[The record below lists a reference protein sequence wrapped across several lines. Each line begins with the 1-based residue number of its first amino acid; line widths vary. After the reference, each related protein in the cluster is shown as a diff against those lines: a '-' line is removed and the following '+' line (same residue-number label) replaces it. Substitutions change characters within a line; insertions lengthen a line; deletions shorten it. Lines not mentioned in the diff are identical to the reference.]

1 MYQAKT
7 RKNLVVTESNEIK
20 DGNADGAEVN
30 RDELKQQILIV
41 DDAELNRD
49 ILAEI
54 LHHDFK
60 TMEVSSGEEYL
71 SVLREYGAGISLV
84 LLDIVMPGMDGFAV
98 LEAMNRNHWIDDIP
112 VIMISSEE
120 TESYIRR
127 RMKWEFQTISA
138 ARLMPRLFTGVYII
152 LLNYTQNRGA

>member
-1 MYQAKT
+1 MSKIALISGIT
-7 RKNLVVTESNEIK
+7 
-20 DGNADGAEVN
+20 GHDGAEVN

-60 TMEVSSGEEYL
+60 TMEVSSGEECL

-98 LEAMNRNHWIDDIP
+98 LEEMNRNH
-112 VIMISSEE
+112 
-120 TESYIRR
+120 
-127 RMKWEFQTISA
+127 
-138 ARLMPRLFTGVYII
+138 
-152 LLNYTQNRGA
+152 